1 MRRQC
6 AYNISDLHF
15 YDRMSRIYSPISCVC
30 VSLLFFRLVVEL
42 STGNGR
48 NSGKRFGHSAKVI
61 HFNRQVRRL
70 RSVSVNQL
78 TRRLTLGILV
88 RNRCNPTFGLE
99 LEFDFVRKIKSQ
111 KTRKQTWNPW
121 LYCLYRLFLF
131 PKPLAQ
137 RQREAKRRNKVNTG
151 VDTDIECLSVRVC
164 SEMDEKP
171 AFLIRRSISCSR
183 LS

>member
-61 HFNRQVRRL
+61 HFNRQVRRP

-99 LEFDFVRKIKSQ
+99 LEFDFVRKIKSRKNK
-111 KTRKQTWNPW
+111 KTNLKSLTV
-121 LYCLYRLFLF
+121 LFVSF
-131 PKPLAQ
+131 VSFSKASSSTPK
-137 RQREAKRRNKVNTG
+137 RGKTTK
-151 VDTDIECLSVRVC
+151 
-164 SEMDEKP
+164 
-171 AFLIRRSISCSR
+171 
-183 LS
+183 